1 MYCIASKQ
9 INYNLS
15 LFIIKSF
22 ILDKINILY
31 STIIIIWNEEWL
43 SYLFWMVRNVNTVC
57 HENCLLPR
65 IIGWVLCLHIIKIP
79 LPSLSQNYFDLVFC
93 LVHHIWL
100 NFVFSCETLSSRK
113 LISIQR
119 YCFKKIF
126 VYTIF
131 FFIYVFFPVWHIM
144 IPRLMEKIMFLEH
157 LLFSEFSFKE
167 NLSNNERIPSPFLPM
182 HAFFAFWCDVKLFF
196 YNTKRRWNSIEISF
210 FF

>member
-1 MYCIASKQ
+1 MT
-9 INYNLS
+9 
-15 LFIIKSF
+15 
-22 ILDKINILY
+22 NIL
-31 STIIIIWNEEWL
+31 WNN
-43 SYLFWMVRNVNTVC
+43 MNTVC
-57 HENCLLPR
+57 HESCIFPW

-100 NFVFSCETLSSRK
+100 NFVFSWETLSFRK
-113 LISIQR
+113 LINCSTTVTSIQR

-182 HAFFAFWCDVKLFF
+182 HAFLHFDVMLSYF
-196 YNTKRRWNSIEISF
+196 SITQKKMK
-210 FF
+210 

>member
-9 INYNLS
+9 INYNLP
-15 LFIIKSF
+15 LFIIKCF

-100 NFVFSCETLSSRK
+100 NFVFSCETLSFRK
-113 LISIQR
+113 LIYS
-119 YCFKKIF
+119 KILF
-126 VYTIF
+126 QENIRV
-131 FFIYVFFPVWHIM
+131 HN
-144 IPRLMEKIMFLEH
+144 FLFH
-157 LLFSEFSFKE
+157 LRF
-167 NLSNNERIPSPFLPM
+167 LSRM
-182 HAFFAFWCDVKLFF
+182 T
-196 YNTKRRWNSIEISF
+196 YNDS
-210 FF
+210 